1 MNHLP
6 VLPVLIPLVAGAVL
20 LLMHDAALRL
30 RRLVVAVACLALL
43 GVATLL
49 VALADQGGHLVY
61 QLGNWPSN
69 VGIVLVVDRLSA
81 LMVLLTAILGAVAA
95 SAAAGGLDARQAHF
109 HALLMFQLMGIS
121 GAFLTGDLFNLFV
134 FFEVLLIA
142 SYGLLVHAADGERL
156 KRATHYMI
164 LNLTGSSLFLVALG
178 VLFGLVGTLN
188 MADLAVKVAATPDEN
203 VALVR
208 AAGLLL
214 MVVFALKGALL
225 PLWFWLPRTYAA
237 ATPAVAALFAIM
249 TKVGIYAVYR
259 VHTLIFGAEAGPAA
273 DVAAPWILPLGLAT
287 LALAALGALAAPS
300 LRTLAGYLVV
310 ASAGTLFLAFG
321 VGGTDALGA
330 ALYYLVHSTLAAAAL
345 FLLADLVGRHR
356 PAAGDCLKTDDAIR
370 RRDPLAF
377 AFILAAVSIAALP
390 PLAGFVAKVAL
401 LDALA
406 AHPEGAWLWTIV
418 LVSGLF
424 VIVALARA
432 GSHLFWRPPPKG
444 LVATSPV
451 AAPAFAE
458 TAPLAALLT
467 ASIALS
473 VLADPVLAYARAA
486 AAQLAAPSAYVAA
499 VLGQQPVERP
509 EVER

>member
-225 PLWFWLPRTYAA
+225 PLWFWR
-237 ATPAVAALFAIM
+237 
-249 TKVGIYAVYR
+249 
-259 VHTLIFGAEAGPAA
+259 
-273 DVAAPWILPLGLAT
+273 
-287 LALAALGALAAPS
+287 S
-300 LRTLAGYLVV
+300 
-310 ASAGTLFLAFG
+310 
-321 VGGTDALGA
+321 
-330 ALYYLVHSTLAAAAL
+330 
-345 FLLADLVGRHR
+345 R
-356 PAAGDCLKTDDAIR
+356 PCSR
-370 RRDPLAF
+370 
-377 AFILAAVSIAALP
+377 S
-390 PLAGFVAKVAL
+390 
-401 LDALA
+401 
-406 AHPEGAWLWTIV
+406 
-418 LVSGLF
+418 
-424 VIVALARA
+424 
-432 GSHLFWRPPPKG
+432 
-444 LVATSPV
+444 
-451 AAPAFAE
+451 
-458 TAPLAALLT
+458 
-467 ASIALS
+467 
-473 VLADPVLAYARAA
+473 
-486 AAQLAAPSAYVAA
+486 
-499 VLGQQPVERP
+499 
-509 EVER
+509 